1 MLLNS
6 SLKEFLLKVEKE
18 IHNLKDAY
26 VELFE
31 EELLAED
38 RLNIRLR
45 IRMDNGSLLELNE
58 AVLADGKLLHS
69 LGYRYHFQDGR
80 NNLIFRYD
88 NTPHFLGLLNF
99 PNHKHIPD
107 GVAGAEKPNIID
119 VIKEASTF

>member
-58 AVLADGKLLHS
+58 AVFMRIMD
-69 LGYRYHFQDGR
+69 
-80 NNLIFRYD
+80 NLMD
-88 NTPHFLGLLNF
+88 NL
-99 PNHKHIPD
+99 K
-107 GVAGAEKPNIID
+107 VK
-119 VIKEASTF
+119 K